1 MKDELTARPD
11 IWRYRREALYRVMY
25 QSFTP
30 KMMARTPMWLKERI
44 AATLGWRLV
53 PVLSADDWLR
63 GLFTKK
69 DDEPTPIAIS
79 MFESCAAGYSARK
92 FFSAKWLWHTGKRIW
107 SGGPPKPRTGNEVLA
122 TLKAPG
128 MLPEEA
134 ESMDT
139 GMNRKGLLR

>member
-1 MKDELTARPD
+1 MT
-11 IWRYRREALYRVMY
+11 IWLYRREALYRVMY
-25 QSFTP
+25 RSFTP
-30 KMMARTPMWLKERI
+30 KMMARTPMWLKTRI

-53 PVLSADDWLR
+53 PVLSANDWLI

-69 DDEPTPIAIS
+69 DDEPTPIALS
-79 MFESCAAGYSARK
+79 MFESCAGGHSARL
-92 FFSAKWLWHTGKRIW
+92 FFTPWWLWHQAKHIW
-107 SGGPPKPRTGNEVLA
+107 AGGTPKPVTSNQVLA

-134 ESMDT
+134 DSMDT